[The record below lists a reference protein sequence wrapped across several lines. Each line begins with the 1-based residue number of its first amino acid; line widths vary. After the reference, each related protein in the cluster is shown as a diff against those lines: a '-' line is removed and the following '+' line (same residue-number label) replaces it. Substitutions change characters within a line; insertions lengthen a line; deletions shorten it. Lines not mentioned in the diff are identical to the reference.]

1 MQGHMANPQQRSGLY
16 RWGMAELEHDHSH
29 ADGHSHDHS
38 QVSNRRLGI
47 AAAVNVGF
55 AVVQVIVGLALGSV
69 VVLADALHQVI
80 DAIGLLTALVALVL
94 LRRPATSAMNYGWG
108 KADALGGY
116 TSGLLLLGSIIWV
129 VYESIQRLFDPV
141 EVDGGGVILIGIA
154 GIVVN
159 GASVLILGEGDHLS
173 LRAARLH
180 LLVDLAGSVV
190 VVLAGVLLQGTT
202 YTWIDPVASLLVNA
216 LVLHGTFNVLRY
228 AGGELLDRA
237 PAGATVEQIDL
248 VLRATEGFTD
258 VHHIH
263 TRSLGPGATSM
274 TAHVVIDDAL
284 GLHDAQETMHT
295 VQQHLAV
302 RFGIAH
308 STIQLECHTCEDIAH

>member
-1 MQGHMANPQQRSGLY
+1 MPYRYEMAAHHDHHHATGSHAGHN
-16 RWGMAELEHDHSH
+16 HDHSR
-29 ADGHSHDHS
+29 
-38 QVSNRRLGI
+38 VSNARLGW

-69 VVLADALHQVI
+69 VVLADALHQIV

-94 LRRPATSAMNYGWG
+94 VRRPATRSMSYGWG

-116 TSGLLLLGSIIWV
+116 TSGLLLLGSIVWIA
-129 VYESIQRLFDPV
+129 YESIERLFNPV
-141 EVDGGGVILIGIA
+141 VVDGGGVILIGIA

-159 GASVLILGEGDHLS
+159 GASVLILGEGEHLS
-173 LRAARLH
+173 LKAARLH
-180 LLVDLAGSVV
+180 LIVDLAGSVV
-190 VVLAGVLLQGTT
+190 VVVAGLLLQGTSL
-202 YTWIDPVASLLVNA
+202 TWIDPAASLLINA
-216 LVLHGTFNVLRY
+216 LVLHGTYNVLRA

-237 PAGATVEQIDL
+237 PLNADIEQIDQL
-248 VLRATEGFTD
+248 LRSTEGFND

-263 TRSLGPGATSM
+263 TRSLGPGSATM

-284 GLHDAQETMHT
+284 GLHNAQETMHA
-295 VQQHLAV
+295 VQDDLAE

-308 STIQLECHTCEDIAH
+308 STIQLECHACEDVDH